1 MAETEA
7 EAAEVSATEVRAQIW
22 RPRFSISARGRPDDD

>member
-22 RPRFSISARGRPDDD
+22 PPRFSIFRARTRDDD